1 MPLLQ
6 TGLLPSL
13 LARQGRLNNSTRAR
27 EDSLS
32 TFCSTVCEFF
42 AVKGRNSAQR
52 GANPIS
58 QDSQGQQCP
67 QLGENVR
74 KNPL

>member
-1 MPLLQ
+1 MSLLQ
-6 TGLLPSL
+6 TGVLPSL

-27 EDSLS
+27 EDSLF
-32 TFCSTVCEFF
+32 TVCSTVCEIF
-42 AVKGRNSAQR
+42 AVKRRNSAQR
-52 GANPIS
+52 GADRFPKTARVNNA
-58 QDSQGQQCP
+58 P